1 MVDAR
6 THVLIDYENVQPKT
20 LAALRGP
27 AFRVLVFVGATQAKI
42 SIDVAEALHAL
53 GPDAR
58 YIRCSGNGSN
68 ALDFHIAFYI
78 GELVSQVPGDAF
90 HIVSKDTGFDPLVT
104 HLRARGV
111 RVTRVP
117 SVESLPML
125 RAAGPALPKAAVAK
139 VSTASAD
146 APSAAVIAPIERVLA
161 ALRKQGAARPGST
174 KTLQNAIGAIYQ
186 GALPAAE
193 RARLVQQLQ
202 QRGWVKVVGKKVTY
216 ALPG

>member
-6 THVLIDYENVQPKT
+6 NHVLIDYENVQPRT

-27 AFRVLVFVGATQAKI
+27 AFRVLVFVGAGQARI

-78 GELVSQVPGDAF
+78 GELASQTPGDVF

-104 HLRARGV
+104 HLRARGLQV
-111 RVTRVP
+111 SRVP

-125 RAAGPALPKAAVAK
+125 RAALPKAPKVATVK
-139 VSTASAD
+139 AAATAA
-146 APSAAVIAPIERVLA
+146 AAVTPIERVVA
-161 ALRKQGAARPGST
+161 ALRKQGAARPGSP

-186 GALPAAE
+186 GAMPAAE

-202 QRGWVKVVGKKVTY
+202 QRGWVKVVGSKVTY